1 MSTYKQGKDADKEAV
16 ERQNLLMHLL
26 SKIPPVDEIKF
37 KQIIYNMKK
46 EFPKIFKDY
55 KFDAH
60 FIYPRDET
68 LDGDII
74 TLKIQGYISEV

>member
-1 MSTYKQGKDADKEAV
+1 LKGEKMTDVELEPV

-26 SKIPPVDEIKF
+26 SKVPKVDETKLTL
-37 KQIIYNMKK
+37 IIYKMKK

-55 KFDAH
+55 KFDAR

-68 LDGDII
+68 LNNDI
-74 TLKIQGYISEV
+74 TGLKIQGYIDEV